1 MKYKSIASITA
12 ILTFINAILF
22 LALPALTMS
31 MFGRSLSTTGLMN
44 TRISGACALGLSL
57 VLWQLRDLPPS
68 RMQTAISKSL
78 LLTMIVLVV
87 IDLHGILT
95 GAVNQLGWIIFI
107 TDILIVA
114 GFLSVVFT
122 GTIRK

>member
-1 MKYKSIASITA
+1 MKFKSIASITA

-68 RMQTAISKSL
+68 RMQSAISKSL

>member
-1 MKYKSIASITA
+1 MKFKSIASLTA

>member
-31 MFGRSLSTTGLMN
+31 MFGRTLSTTGIMN

-57 VLWQLRDLPPS
+57 VLWQLKDLPPS

-78 LLTMIVLVV
+78 LLTMIVLVI

-95 GAVNQLGWIIFI
+95 GAVNQFGWIIFFV
-107 TDILIVA
+107 DILMVA

-122 GTIRK
+122 GTINN